1 VLLERHPV
9 QVQKVVVHVLWE
21 NILLQVLV
29 HVLLVLL
36 VNIVVLVLLDVV
48 HVVLVSTQVL

>member
-1 VLLERHPV
+1 M